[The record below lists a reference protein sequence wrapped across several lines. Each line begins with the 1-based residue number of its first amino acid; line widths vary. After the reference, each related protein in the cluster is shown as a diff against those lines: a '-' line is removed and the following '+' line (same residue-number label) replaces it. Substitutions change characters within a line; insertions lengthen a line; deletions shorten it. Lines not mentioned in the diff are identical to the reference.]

1 MQENTMGYELM
12 GRAHAALA
20 SLGGTLRDRSGQG
33 TVEYVGLILLL
44 AVVLAGV
51 VKAAH
56 GYSDDKSIAKTVV
69 EKLKDAIGGVGGTTA
84 KG

>member
-1 MQENTMGYELM
+1 MPYELM
-12 GRAHAALA
+12 GRIHAGLA
-20 SLGGTLRDRSGQG
+20 TLRRGGETGQG

-56 GYSDDKSIAKTVV
+56 GFSDDKGIATTIIS
-69 EKLKDAIGGVGGTTA
+69 KLKQAIGNVG

>member
-1 MQENTMGYELM
+1 MGYELM
-12 GRAHAALA
+12 GRVHAALL
-20 SLGGTLRDRSGQG
+20 SLRDRSGQG

-69 EKLKDAIGGVGGTTA
+69 EKLKDAIGGVGGTT